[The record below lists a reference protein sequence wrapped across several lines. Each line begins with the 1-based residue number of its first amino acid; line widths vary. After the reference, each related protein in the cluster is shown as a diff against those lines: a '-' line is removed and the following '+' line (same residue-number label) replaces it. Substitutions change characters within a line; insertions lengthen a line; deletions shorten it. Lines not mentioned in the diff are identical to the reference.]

1 MSTRSTGVDRALLW
15 LAAAAVAL
23 GALLRLGAARG
34 DLWLDEIWSLN
45 LARVAPTALDVIWGL
60 HFDNNDYL
68 NTLWMRLWGDD
79 GSALTQRAL
88 SVVTGA
94 GLVALGAAAPLGRVR
109 LASLAEG
116 SLRAIPV
123 IARAPYP
130 RSGPWGLAQ
139 GGLRSARLAGA
150 VTAFLL
156 AASRFLVQYGSEARG
171 YGPAMCFALAAYLA
185 LERQLETGERRWAAV
200 FAAVSALGLLS
211 HLTFVFVLAGAGAWV
226 AADALRS
233 RRARPLDWALLALPI
248 VLLGFLWL
256 VDIRLL
262 AVGGAPHYDPADVLP
277 DLEAATL
284 GLPEGGLRWLGVGFV
299 AVVLYE
305 LYERARA
312 RDLRAVFFTGAFL
325 APVPYLLLLRPEYV
339 YPRHFAVLVPLFLY
353 VAGSGLVRIARLGRL
368 GLAAALAAGLVFAAG
383 NAVQLASLLR
393 DGRGHYREAVE
404 LILANSPPGPITVG
418 SFHDFRNRTVLE
430 DQTRRLGV
438 RDRFV
443 YVEAAHI
450 GEQPPVWLVMH
461 DFRLEPPRK
470 DFIEVFGHIYGLV
483 HVFPYAGLSGWTWL
497 VYHEVRQGTG

>member
-1 MSTRSTGVDRALLW
+1 V
-15 LAAAAVAL
+15 VL

-45 LARVAPTALDVIWGL
+45 LARVAPSALDVIWGL

-88 SVVTGA
+88 SVVTGV
-94 GLVALGAAAPLGRVR
+94 GLVALGAAAPLDRSK
-109 LASLAEG
+109 LAAAL
-116 SLRAIPV
+116 
-123 IARAPYP
+123 
-130 RSGPWGLAQ
+130 
-139 GGLRSARLAGA
+139 
-150 VTAFLL
+150 TAFLL

-171 YGPAMCFALAAYLA
+171 YGPAMFFALAAYLA
-185 LERQLETGERRWAAV
+185 LERQLETHDRRWAWV
-200 FAAVSALGLLS
+200 FAAVGALGLLS
-211 HLTFVFVLAGAGAWV
+211 HLTFVFVLAGAVAWV
-226 AADALRS
+226 AADGLSR
-233 RRARPLDWALLALPI
+233 RRARPVDWALLALPV
-248 VLLGFLWL
+248 VLLGFLWW

-284 GLPEGGLRWLGVGFV
+284 GLPEGGLRWLGGGFA

-312 RDLRAVFFTGAFL
+312 RDLRAVFFAGAFL

-353 VAGSGLVRIARLGRL
+353 VAGSGLARVARLGRA
-368 GLAAALAAGLVFAAG
+368 GLAAALAVGLVFAAG

-438 RDRFV
+438 RERFV

-450 GEQPPVWLVMH
+450 GERPPVWLVMH

-470 DFIEVFGHIYGLV
+470 DLIEVFGHIYGLV
-483 HVFPYAGLSGWTWL
+483 RVFPYAGLSGWTWL
-497 VYHEVRQGTG
+497 VYHEVPVPMSGVGTRPTPPAPPG